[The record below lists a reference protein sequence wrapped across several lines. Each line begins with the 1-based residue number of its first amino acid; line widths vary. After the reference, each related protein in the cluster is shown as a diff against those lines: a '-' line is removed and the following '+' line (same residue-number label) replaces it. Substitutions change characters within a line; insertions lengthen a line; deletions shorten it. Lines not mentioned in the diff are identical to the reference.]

1 MAMEKNP
8 LKNNLDQEELLFK
21 EQNKTKLPE
30 SIEQTVDDFLYATE
44 FKSEEA
50 VLRKFAFGYVMST
63 IIILGFF
70 HQMGSGWF
78 DFNIGSILNFMGIS
92 LKQLINGVCF
102 NTLAIAAVLTISFD
116 KKDLSLLL
124 ENKEKIVY
132 GLTFFV
138 GIFLAMFGSEFTW
151 TGLFLWLTGAA
162 FGAGLGLNFGIKFIN
177 EKL

>member
-1 MAMEKNP
+1 METNP

-21 EQNKTKLPE
+21 EQNKTKVPDA
-30 SIEQTVDDFLYATE
+30 IEQTLDAFLYTTE

-78 DFNIGSILNFMGIS
+78 NFNIGSVLDFMGVA

-102 NTLAIAAVLTISFD
+102 NALAVAAVLTISFD
-116 KKDLSLLL
+116 KKDLTLLL
-124 ENKEKIVY
+124 EHKEKIVY

-138 GIFLAMFGSEFTW
+138 GLVLAMFGSEFTW
-151 TGLFLWLTGAA
+151 SGLFLWLTGAA
-162 FGAGLGLNFGIKFIN
+162 FGAGLGLNFAIKFIN